1 MSDVRCHVRDNVRDN
16 GRDNGRDKNIEAS
29 IILYDTA
36 SYKCYGREV
45 GIFNQPYPCCRV
57 ALQRCNKEY
66 NT

>member
-16 GRDNGRDKNIEAS
+16 GRDKNTEAS
-29 IILYDTA
+29 VILYDTA

>member
-1 MSDVRCHVRDNVRDN
+1 MSDVRCHVRDD
-16 GRDNGRDKNIEAS
+16 GRDKNIEAS